1 MSELGPVLIGP
12 VLIGPVLIGIVGYSP
27 VVDAYP
33 LGPLLMEE
41 VERLIAAHPHVAVE
55 NMTWSPLHIVQR
67 FQDEGA
73 VRPGRLVLVGAASI
87 SEQPGRV
94 RAFRWNGGTLPPQ
107 AMQERM
113 YEAVTG
119 VVDIENTVMIGT
131 HFGVWPQETF
141 TVEID
146 LPADTF
152 GRMVIADRSGIG
164 PRNLADEVGFEPEA
178 ALAALAGTAV
188 AVALGGEAAQLAI
201 EAKSASALIPVVPFI
216 RNTIAASA

>member
-1 MSELGPVLIGP
+1 MSEPGS
-12 VLIGPVLIGIVGYSP
+12 VLIGIVGYSP

-33 LGPLLMEE
+33 LGPRLMEA
-41 VERLIAAHPHVAVE
+41 VGRLIAAHPHVAVE

-67 FQDEGA
+67 FEDAGA
-73 VRPGRLVLVGAASI
+73 VRPWRLVLVGAAAV

-94 RAFRWNGGTLPPQ
+94 RAFRWRGGVLPAQ
-107 AMQERM
+107 AMQERV

-119 VVDIENTVMIGT
+119 VVDLENTVMIGT
-131 HFGVWPQETF
+131 HFKVWPQETF
-141 TVEID
+141 MVEID

-164 PRNLADEVGFEPEA
+164 PRDLADEVGFEPDV

-188 AVALGGEAAQLAI
+188 AVALGGEAAPVAL
-201 EAKSASALIPVVPFI
+201 EPKSASALVPVVPFT
-216 RNTIAASA
+216 RTTIAASA